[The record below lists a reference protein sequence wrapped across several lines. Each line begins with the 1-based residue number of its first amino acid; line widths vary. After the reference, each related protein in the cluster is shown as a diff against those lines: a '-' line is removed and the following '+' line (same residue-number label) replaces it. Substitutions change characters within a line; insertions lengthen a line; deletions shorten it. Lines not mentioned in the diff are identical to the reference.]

1 MINPIAR
8 LRRRVQRLTASLS
21 SRTLLAFGLSTIVV
35 CALLVSDLAGVMPD
49 QRKAVREG
57 RIALAET
64 VALTASMLANAGDAQ
79 GLARYIGAV
88 TQRNA
93 ALNGVRVR
101 SADNR
106 FRLETGKP
114 GPANPSNESSEV
126 RLVVPMLGAG
136 AVWGHIEFHFEPAS
150 WLAHHVPW
158 LPPATPL
165 VLFLGLTCATAFRA
179 YLTRM
184 LRHLD
189 PSTTIPNRVRTAF
202 DTLAEGLMVVDPDGR
217 LVLANRALAT
227 VTGLEAESLIGR
239 SAAELPWVRV
249 AQDPQQDAA
258 APAAS
263 GWIDDPDAHQR
274 RDELVLPWMVAL
286 QDGKVHSGHVMYL
299 TDAQGKRRTFMVNCS
314 PIPGGS
320 GPAGV
325 LVSFDD
331 VTELEEKEIELRA
344 ARDAAQGANRAKSDF
359 LANMSHEI
367 RTPMNA
373 ILGFTDILRRAGPQG
388 AADAQKYLNIIHG
401 SGKHLLELI
410 NDILDLS
417 KVEAGRLEV
426 ERLPCEVH
434 QVVLDVAKIMAVKA
448 EEKGIGLRVSFEGP
462 LPLEASTDPHRLRQ
476 VITNL
481 VGNAIKFTAKGE
493 VRISLRMDPQPGS
506 TLMQIDVADSG
517 IGIPS
522 DRLESIFEPFVQAEA
537 STTRNYGGTGLG
549 LTISRRFA
557 RALGGNVYA
566 TSEPGKGSIFHVS
579 IDVGS
584 LQGAS
589 WLPVEELEAR
599 REQGAAAA
607 GESVTWVF
615 PRRKILVV
623 DDGRENRELLRVVLG
638 DAGLDM
644 VEAENGAIGLERAA
658 EHDPDL
664 ILMDI
669 QMPVMDGI
677 TATKTLR
684 QRGFTK
690 PVLALTANAM
700 KGFEREIEEGGFT
713 GHMTKPIDIDVLLAR
728 MAQLLGG
735 RKLEGAE
742 AAAQV
747 PRAAGTAGASI
758 TSRLASHPRL
768 AKVAARFCAE
778 LPGRLQEMQ
787 SEHEAAAHDRL
798 AALAHWLKGA
808 GGSVGYDAFFE
819 PARALELA
827 AKAGDAASCAACLQT
842 LRELA
847 SRIVPPQ
854 AGTQESAEAVS
865 APGPQA
871 ASEAA
876 RQADAVLERARAAA
890 ASGPTQ
896 PAAARSPAEGSQ
908 GPIRSRLASHPKLAK
923 VAANF
928 CAQLPGKLSEME
940 AALRASE
947 HAELAALAHWL
958 KGAGGSVGFD
968 ALFEPARELET
979 AAKSGDAD
987 QARASLAQLRAL
999 SARLVAP
1006 EAAQAAP
1013 ERV

>member
-114 GPANPSNESSEV
+114 GPSNPSNESSEV

-462 LPLEASTDPHRLRQ
+462 LPQEASTDPHRLRQ

-566 TSEPGKGSIFHVS
+566 TSESGKGSIFHVS

-819 PARALELA
+819 PARELELA

-854 AGTQESAEAVS
+854 AGTHESAEAVS